1 MQQVDLLAPY
11 AARYW
16 QAAATGELVVQRC
29 DACGRAQLYPRVVCA
44 ACHGDELRWVTVS
57 GNGTVYTYSVVYRPM
72 ANYAEPV
79 PYIVAVVEL
88 EEGPRLTTRL
98 VGLNPEDPFIGMR
111 VRVDFEQRDG
121 RSLPV
126 FRQVPE
132 R

>member
-1 MQQVDLLAPY
+1 
-11 AARYW
+11 
-16 QAAATGELVVQRC
+16 
-29 DACGRAQLYPRVVCA
+29 
-44 ACHGDELRWVTVS
+44 
-57 GNGTVYTYSVVYRPM
+57 M

-98 VGLNPEDPFIGMR
+98 VGLNPDDPFIGMR
-111 VRVDFEQRDG
+111 VRVDFEERDG

-132 R
+132 P

>member
-1 MQQVDLLAPY
+1 MQQVAVLAPY

-16 QAAATGELVVQRC
+16 EAAAQGVLVVQQC
-29 DACGRAQLYPRVVCA
+29 DTCGRSQLYPRVVCA
-44 ACHGDELRWVTVS
+44 ACHGDELRWVPAS
-57 GNGTVYTYSVVYRPM
+57 GEGTVYTYSVVYRPM
-72 ANYAEPV
+72 ANYSEPV

-98 VGLNPEDPFIGMR
+98 VGLGPEDPFIGMR
-111 VRVDFEQRDG
+111 VGVDFEERDG

-126 FRQVPE
+126 FRRTPE